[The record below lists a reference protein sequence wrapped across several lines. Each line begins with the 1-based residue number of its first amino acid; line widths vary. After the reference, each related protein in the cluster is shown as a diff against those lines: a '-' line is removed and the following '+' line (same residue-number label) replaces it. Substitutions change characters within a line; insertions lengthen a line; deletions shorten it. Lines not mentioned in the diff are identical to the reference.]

1 MNSAFSSPH
10 KNYLLL
16 LILLACLLI
25 SHGMGMETGIDLD
38 KLVDAGEYI
47 CEELGRPTQSKVSK
61 AILAKR
67 QTLN

>member
-1 MNSAFSSPH
+1 M
-10 KNYLLL
+10 
-16 LILLACLLI
+16 ILLACLLI

-47 CEELGRPTQSKVSK
+47 CEELARPTQSKVSK